1 MASAYDNVDHLTSVR
16 VYKQLDNMFLGKSAE
31 CSKLE
36 GELTNANTDI
46 ILFCMSI
53 AGNLAN
59 YDKLN
64 YFDSFN
70 KYRCKY
76 LNLWIK
82 SHLLKYN
89 STERAHITSKCLSFW
104 DEFDKDR
111 VKCASEFLNYT
122 DEDDYKKTKYLYDYA
137 LNYRMLDYYF
147 VQKKDR
153 CTKEDDIYIK
163 KSIDLYK
170 EAEIDCEKPNGHKY
184 CGALN
189 DIKNEYPQGQL
200 LELTCNEIITKET
213 ANILKEISTLREENA
228 QLKSSSKGKKCE
240 IPPLQDKDGEGYSQ
254 GFSPL
259 VSPQVQ
265 SCDTGSH
272 TAITYVVPFVS
283 IVFVLLVLYKFSS
296 FRPWLLSKLNR
307 KNIIQHNINEEELH
321 EESGNMFHYNSAYL
335 QEDDHRIGYVPM
347 ENI

>member
-1 MASAYDNVDHLTSVR
+1 YDNIEHLTSVR
-16 VYKQLDNMFLGKSAE
+16 VYKQLDNMFLDKSEE

-36 GELTNANTDI
+36 SELTNVNTDI
-46 ILFCMSI
+46 ILFCMSV
-53 AGNLAN
+53 AGNLTN

-64 YFDSFN
+64 FFDSLN
-70 KYRCKY
+70 EYRCKY

-89 STERAHITSKCLSFW
+89 NTEQALVISKCLSFW
-104 DEFDKDR
+104 DEFDKNRD
-111 VKCASEFLNYT
+111 KCNSEFLNYT
-122 DEDDYKKTKYLYDYA
+122 NEDDYTKTKYLYDYA

-170 EAEIDCEKPNGHKY
+170 EAELYCKNPNGHKKY

-189 DIKNEYPQGQL
+189 DIKNEYSQGQL
-200 LELTCNEIITKET
+200 LKITCNEIITTET
-213 ANILKEISTLREENA
+213 ANILNEISTLREENA
-228 QLKSSSKGKKCE
+228 QLKRSSKGEKCE
-240 IPPLQDKDGEGYSQ
+240 IPPLQDKDSERCSQ
-254 GFSPL
+254 GLPPL
-259 VSPQVQ
+259 VSPQVE
-265 SCDTGSH
+265 SCDSGSH
-272 TAITYVVPFVS
+272 TVITVVVPIVS

-307 KNIIQHNINEEELH
+307 KNILEHNINEEELH
-321 EESGNMFHYNSAYL
+321 EASENMFHYNSIHL

>member
-1 MASAYDNVDHLTSVR
+1 MASAYDNVEHLTSVR
-16 VYKQLDNMFLGKSAE
+16 VYKQLDNIFLDKSEE

-36 GELTNANTDI
+36 SELTNVNTDI
-46 ILFCMSI
+46 ILFCMSV
-53 AGNLAN
+53 AGNLTN

-64 YFDSFN
+64 YFDSLN

-82 SHLLKYN
+82 SHLLKYD
-89 STERAHITSKCLSFW
+89 STEQSRVISKCLSFW
-104 DEFDKDR
+104 DKFDKNRD
-111 VKCASEFLNYT
+111 KCDSEFLNYT
-122 DEDDYKKTKYLYDYA
+122 NEDDYKKTKYLYDYA
-137 LNYRMLDYYF
+137 LNYPMLYYYF
-147 VQKKDR
+147 VQQKDR

-170 EAEIDCEKPNGHKY
+170 EAEIDCQKPNGHKY

-189 DIKNEYPQGQL
+189 DIKKEYPQGQL
-200 LELTCNEIITKET
+200 LKLTCNEIVTKET
-213 ANILKEISTLREENA
+213 ALILNEISTLREENA
-228 QLKSSSKGKKCE
+228 QLKRSSKGKKCE
-240 IPPLQDKDGEGYSQ
+240 TPPLQDKDGESYSQ
-254 GFSPL
+254 GLPPL
-259 VSPQVQ
+259 DSPQVQ
-265 SCDTGSH
+265 SCDSGSH
-272 TAITYVVPFVS
+272 TAMTFVVPIVS